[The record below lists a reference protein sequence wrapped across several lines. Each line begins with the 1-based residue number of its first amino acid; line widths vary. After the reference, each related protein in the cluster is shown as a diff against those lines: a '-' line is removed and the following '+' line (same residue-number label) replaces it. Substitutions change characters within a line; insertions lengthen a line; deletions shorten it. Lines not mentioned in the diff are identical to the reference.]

1 MSEPLHLM
9 PVETWDEI
17 KKVLHSDF
25 PRCLSGYT
33 FLDNMEGIM
42 KLNLDYGVKVYC
54 PYGNLINGIVALN
67 VKNSFYEVI
76 IQCPNNDTTELEEAL
91 KTTKV
96 IDWARKLEVPFAPK
110 NVRDCMERIIN
121 ERNYTLQYIDITD
134 TFILKRNAMPFDIR
148 LAPELSFKLL
158 TLHYKDT
165 VNNAWPH
172 KYPGSDWYFELL
184 IKANLGYGLFKGDEL
199 ISWVFIKEMGALGHL
214 YTLEEHRRKGYGE
227 LVLKLISN
235 VLLNEGKYV
244 VAFCVKGNENA
255 CKLYKKLNFENVQVV
270 YWCNFIG
277 N

>member
-1 MSEPLHLM
+1 MENVNM
-9 PVETWDEI
+9 
-17 KKVLHSDF
+17 F
-25 PRCLSGYT
+25 LSGIVT
-33 FLDNMEGIM
+33 KI
-42 KLNLDYGVKVYC
+42 LNKTG
-54 PYGNLINGIVALN
+54 LIAAQSPPQAGQPPE
-67 VKNSFYEVI
+67 NSFYEVI

-134 TFILKRNAMPFDIR
+134 TFILKRNATPFNMR

-244 VAFCVKGNENA
+244 VAFCIKGNENA